1 MLRDGLREDCFLA
14 AHFLLKGV
22 IFMAMLDIS
31 HLTFAHDGGDL
42 LFDDVSF
49 RLDTDWK
56 LGFTGRNGR
65 GKTTFLRLLRG
76 ELPYTGCITVP
87 GGLRY
92 VSFPPAVPDALAD
105 RPAFEVLC
113 ALAPEA
119 EVWRFWCEA
128 GLLGLDEGV
137 FDRPWRLL
145 SGGERTKLA
154 LSLLFVDDSAS
165 FALIDEPTNHL
176 DRAGRAAVSAYLGG
190 KSGFIVVSHD
200 REFLDGCVD
209 HILSINRTNIE
220 IEQGNFSSWW
230 AGKQL
235 RDSAELAEAEQ
246 HRREARRLEE
256 AARRAAE
263 WASSA
268 ERAKGER
275 NGGLRPDRGFV
286 GHKAAKSMKRA
297 KSIASRRLAEAEARR
312 TLGQNV
318 EESEALKLTPAEFPV
333 RRLLT
338 LDEVQVCY
346 DGAAVHAPISLTLER
361 GEKIALCGAN
371 GCGKSSLLRLIRGE
385 SLDYHGTLSRPDR
398 LRISYVGQETG
409 HLQGLPE
416 DYARDSGI
424 EVSRF
429 LMLLR
434 KLDFSRDQL
443 ARPIEQFSEGQKK
456 KVLLARSLGEE
467 AHLYVWDEPLNYIDV
482 LSRMQIEALLRDSGV
497 TMLFVEHDAAFCEAV
512 ATREVRM
519 TRARP

>member
-1 MLRDGLREDCFLA
+1 
-14 AHFLLKGV
+14 
-22 IFMAMLDIS
+22 MAMIDIS
-31 HLTFAHDGGDL
+31 HLTFAHDGGDI
-42 LFDDVSF
+42 LFNDASF
-49 RLDTDWK
+49 RLDTDWR

-76 ELPYTGCITVP
+76 ELPYTGRITTL
-87 GGLRY
+87 GGLRF
-92 VSFPPAVPDALAD
+92 VSFPPHIPETMTDLPALD
-105 RPAFEVLC
+105 VLR
-113 ALAPEA
+113 ALAPDA
-119 EVWRFWCEA
+119 EEWRFRCEA
-128 GLLGLDEGV
+128 GLLGLDEGI
-137 FDRPWRLL
+137 FARRWRVL

-154 LSLLFVDDSAS
+154 LSLLFVDESAS

-176 DRAGRAAVSAYLGG
+176 DRAGRAAVSAYLRS

-220 IEQGNFSSWW
+220 IEQGNFSTWW

-235 RDSAELAEAEQ
+235 RDASELAEAEQ
-246 HRREARRLEE
+246 HRREAHRLEE
-256 AARRAAE
+256 AARRSAE
-263 WASSA
+263 WASGA

-275 NGGLRPDRGFV
+275 KGGLRPDRGFV
-286 GHKAAKSMKRA
+286 GHKAAKAMKRA
-297 KSIASRRLAEAEARR
+297 KSIEFRLLAEAEARR
-312 TLGQNV
+312 ALGQNV
-318 EESEALKLTPAEFPV
+318 EESEALKLAPVDFPV

-338 LDEVQVCY
+338 LEGVQICY
-346 DGAAVHAPISLTLER
+346 DDTPVNEPVSFTVER

-371 GCGKSSLLRLIRGE
+371 GCGKSSLLRLICGE
-385 SLDYHGTLSRPDR
+385 ALDYRGKMHRPDR

-409 HLQGLPE
+409 HLRGLPE
-416 DYARDSGI
+416 DYARDAGI

-456 KVLLARSLGEE
+456 KVLLARSLGEQ

-482 LSRMQIEALLRDSGV
+482 LSRMQFEALLQDSDAA
-497 TMLFVEHDAAFCEAV
+497 MLFVEHDAAFCRAV
-512 ATREVRM
+512 AMREVWM
-519 TRARP
+519 ARAQR

>member
-1 MLRDGLREDCFLA
+1 
-14 AHFLLKGV
+14 
-22 IFMAMLDIS
+22 MAMIDIS
-31 HLTFAHDGGDL
+31 HLTFAHDGGDV

-76 ELPYTGCITVP
+76 ELPYTGRITTP

-92 VSFPPAVPDALAD
+92 VTFPPAVPDALAD
-105 RPAFEVLC
+105 RPALDVLR

-119 EVWRFWCEA
+119 EEWRFWCEA
-128 GLLGLDEGV
+128 GLLGLDDGV
-137 FDRPWRLL
+137 LDRPWRLL

-154 LSLLFVDDSAS
+154 LSLLFVDDSGS

-200 REFLDGCVD
+200 RDFLDGCVD
-209 HILSINRTNIE
+209 HVLSINRTNIE

-230 AGKQL
+230 AGKQA
-235 RDSAELAEAEQ
+235 RDASELAEAEQ
-246 HRREARRLEE
+246 HRREARRLEA
-256 AARRAAE
+256 AARRSAE

-268 ERAKGER
+268 ERAKGDR
-275 NGGLRPDRGFV
+275 NSGLRPDRGFV
-286 GHKAAKSMKRA
+286 GHKAAKAMKRA
-297 KSIASRRLAEAEARR
+297 KNIESRLLAEAEARR
-312 TLGQNV
+312 ALGQNV
-318 EESEALKLTPAEFPV
+318 EESEALKLSPVDFPV

-338 LDEVQVCY
+338 LDGVQVCY
-346 DGAAVHAPISLTLER
+346 DGVPVSEPVSFTLER
-361 GEKIALCGAN
+361 GEKLALCGTN
-371 GCGKSSLLRLIRGE
+371 GCGKSSLLRLICGE
-385 SLDYHGTLSRPDR
+385 PLAYRGTLSRPDR

-409 HLQGLPE
+409 DLCGLPE
-416 DYARDSGI
+416 NFARDAGI

-434 KLDFSRDQL
+434 KLDFPRDQL

-456 KVLLARSLGEE
+456 KVLLARSLAEQ

-482 LSRMQIEALLRDSGV
+482 LSRMQLEDLLRGSDAA
-497 TMLFVEHDAAFCEAV
+497 MLFVEHDAAFCDAV
-512 ATREVRM
+512 ATREIWM
-519 TRARP
+519 ARSNPAGS

>member
-1 MLRDGLREDCFLA
+1 
-14 AHFLLKGV
+14 
-22 IFMAMLDIS
+22 MAMIDIS
-31 HLTFAHDGGDL
+31 HLTFAHDGGEP
-42 LFDDVSF
+42 LFTDVSF

-76 ELPYTGCITVP
+76 ELPYGGRITAP
-87 GGLRY
+87 GGLHY
-92 VSFPPAVPDALAD
+92 VCFPPDVPDALAD
-105 RPAFEVLC
+105 RPALDVLRTC
-113 ALAPEA
+113 APRA
-119 EVWRFWCEA
+119 EEWQFRCEA
-128 GLLGLDEGV
+128 GLLGLDEAV
-137 FDRPWRLL
+137 FDRPWRIL

-154 LSLLFVDDSAS
+154 LSLLFVDDSGS

-176 DRAGRAAVSAYLGG
+176 DRDGRAAVSAYLRG
-190 KSGFIVVSHD
+190 KRGFIIVSHD

-235 RDSAELAEAEQ
+235 RDASELAEAEQ
-246 HRREARRLEE
+246 HRREAARLEE
-256 AARRAAE
+256 AARRSAE

-268 ERAKGER
+268 ERTKGER
-275 NGGLRPDRGFV
+275 KGGLRPDRGFV
-286 GHKAAKSMKRA
+286 GHKAAKAMKRA
-297 KSIASRRLAEAEARR
+297 KSIESRLLAEADARR
-312 TLGQNV
+312 ALGKNV
-318 EESEALKLTPAEFPV
+318 EESEPLKLFPIDYPV

-346 DGAAVHAPISLTLER
+346 NGAAVSEPISLTVER
-361 GEKIALCGAN
+361 GEKIALRGTN
-371 GCGKSSLLRLIRGE
+371 GCGKSSLLRLICGE
-385 SLDYHGTLSRPDR
+385 VLDYRGVLNRSDR

-409 HLQGLPE
+409 HLCGLPE
-416 DYARDSGI
+416 DYARSAGI

-456 KVLLARSLGEE
+456 KVLLARSLGEQ

-482 LSRMQIEALLRDSGV
+482 LSRMQIEELLRGSDAA
-497 TMLFVEHDAAFCEAV
+497 MLFVEHDAAFCDAV
-512 ATREVRM
+512 ATREVWM
-519 TRARP
+519 TRCAAQS